1 MAMPSVVKSLY
12 DQYYK
17 GDDQPTVDMNLKKL
31 KDMHIMM
38 DFQLLDGGLEWGLT
52 FKGYHNIVVQT
63 VVKNVYDALV
73 EQCEKLVEV
82 ERELFGDDSRREVLN
97 NIVYS
102 AWGESNADARIQ
114 GWPASVAVH
123 CDIAYG
129 HRTHT
134 TIGSFMPC
142 PKMPDC
148 SVLPSDVLP
157 RKVVEDIV
165 RVFLPGASVF
175 ASVLV
180 K

>member
-73 EQCEKLVEV
+73 EQCEKLVKV

-102 AWGESNADARIQ
+102 ASGGSYEDAMLR
-114 GWPASVAVH
+114 GPASVAVH
-123 CDIAYG
+123 CDIAFG